1 MTTAGGTTGVVLVH
15 GSELGAWIWDDVV
28 ARLPHPAVAV
38 DLPGRG
44 RRPARG
50 RDVRLADAVDAVV
63 EDTTTLDTDRV
74 VLVAHSFSGV
84 LVPPAAHRLGDRV
97 AAVVFVGATVP
108 VEGRSWADLLSRPQ
122 RTVYRILARVRPDGV
137 VSPAGANRTT
147 LCHDL
152 EPDATERVLRDRV
165 PEPPRVLLDPVSP
178 AALPPSVA
186 SHIVRLTDDR
196 AMSEADRDAS
206 EARLPGA
213 QRHELHS
220 GHLPMLGR
228 PEQLATLL
236 TAIADG
242 VT

>member
-1 MTTAGGTTGVVLVH
+1 VTTSSGTTGSVLIH
-15 GSELGAWIWDDVV
+15 GSELGAWIWDEVV
-28 ARLPHPAVAV
+28 PQLDHPAVAV

-50 RDVRLADAVDAVV
+50 RDVRLRDAVDAVV
-63 EDTTTLDTDRV
+63 EDAEALDTDRV

-84 LVPPAAHRLGDRV
+84 LAPPAAHRLGDRV

-108 VEGRSWADLLSRPQ
+108 VEGRSWTDLLGRPQ
-122 RTVYRILARVRPDGV
+122 RTVFRLLARARPDGV
-137 VSPAGANRTT
+137 LSPAGANRTT

-152 EPDATERVLRDRV
+152 DEPATERVLRDRV

-178 AALPPSVA
+178 ASLPPGVTT
-186 SHIVRLTDDR
+186 HIVRLTDDR
-196 AMSEADRDAS
+196 AITEAARDAS

-220 GHLPMLGR
+220 GHLPMLAR
-228 PEQLATLL
+228 PTELAAIL
-236 TAIADG
+236 TTIVDASS
-242 VT
+242 